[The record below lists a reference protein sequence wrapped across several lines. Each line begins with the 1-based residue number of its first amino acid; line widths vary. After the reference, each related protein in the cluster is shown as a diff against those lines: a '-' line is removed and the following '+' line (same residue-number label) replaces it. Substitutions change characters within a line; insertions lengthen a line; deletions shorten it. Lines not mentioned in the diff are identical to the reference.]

1 MARSF
6 VRLQALVTTSDRKSK
21 TLTFR
26 WPNEDFQRSIPLRGK
41 TFRPITEDTEV
52 ICEMQRLSAEEFNL
66 LNLVDAEA
74 VEPAD

>member
-6 VRLQALVTTSDRKSK
+6 VRLQGMVTVSDRQSK

-26 WPNEDFQRSIPLRGK
+26 WPNEDFQRSIPLRGR
-41 TFRPITEDTEV
+41 TFRPLTENTEV
-52 ICEMQRLSAEEFNL
+52 ICELQRLSPEEFNL
-66 LNLVDAEA
+66 LSLVDAEA